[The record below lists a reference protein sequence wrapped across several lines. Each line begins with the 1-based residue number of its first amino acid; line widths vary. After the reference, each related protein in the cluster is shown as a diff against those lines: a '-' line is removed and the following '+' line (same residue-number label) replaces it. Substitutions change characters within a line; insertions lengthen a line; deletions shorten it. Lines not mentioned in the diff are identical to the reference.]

1 MFRAISLTSPAGPW
15 LGAVFSGRMKPST
28 AAAPLLTAA
37 APHALG
43 RSTLPPSACPSAQ
56 LIRQQTRPSSSN
68 SRWKARQGR
77 DFFAREAKVQGLKSR
92 AAFKLIEMDSR
103 YRLFKKGQLVVD
115 LGYAPG
121 SWSQVAMERTKP
133 GGRVLGI
140 DVIPAQPPPGVA
152 TIQGNFLSPVV
163 QAMVKQFVVDV
174 HRLQAR
180 DRARAGDAAAGAAG
194 DDPGGGE
201 AVDCVE
207 EKQSYIDMERHSVA
221 EEEVVRAAMSAGDGE
236 GSENAASPRSADA
249 SKGSQDKKL
258 VDIVISDMSEPWPQT
273 TGFSNNTL
281 SNPHRM
287 MNTSGMAFR
296 DHAGSMELC
305 HAALRFAS
313 DTLRP
318 GGHFVCKFYQ
328 GSADKEL
335 ETQLRKLFTKVHR
348 EKPDSSR
355 SESKEAFFV
364 ALRRKVGV
372 TLDEARAVEN
382 KDDDVE

>member
-1 MFRAISLTSPAGPW
+1 MFRATSLAPLTGPR
-15 LGAVFSGRMKPST
+15 LGAVFSGLVRPST
-28 AAAPLLTAA
+28 AAAPFLTAA
-37 APHALG
+37 PHHSS
-43 RSTLPPSACPSAQ
+43 RSTQPPAACIPA
-56 LIRQQTRPSSSN
+56 RPHQQTRPSSSN

-77 DFFAREAKVQGLKSR
+77 DYFAREAKVQGLKSR

-163 QAMVKQFVVDV
+163 QGMVKQFVVDV

-180 DRARAGDAAAGAAG
+180 DRARAGGAGAAG
-194 DDPGGGE
+194 DDAGGGE
-201 AVDCVE
+201 ADDCVE

-221 EEEVVRAAMSAGDGE
+221 EEEVVRAAMSAEDGNDCE
-236 GSENAASPRSADA
+236 DIASPRAADA
-249 SKGSQDKKL
+249 SKGTQDKKL

-364 ALRRKVGV
+364 ALRRKAGV
-372 TLDEARAVEN
+372 ALDEAKAVEN
-382 KDDDVE
+382 KEDDIQ

>member
-1 MFRAISLTSPAGPW
+1 MFRATSLTPPAASR
-15 LGAVFSGRMKPST
+15 LGAVFLGCVRRST
-28 AAAPLLTAA
+28 AVAPLLPAA
-37 APHALG
+37 APHSASRISLQAPSTWAPALH
-43 RSTLPPSACPSAQ
+43 P
-56 LIRQQTRPSSSN
+56 RQHTRPSSSN

-92 AAFKLIEMDSR
+92 AAFKLIEIDSR

-163 QAMVKQFVVDV
+163 QGMVKRFVVDV
-174 HRLQAR
+174 HRLQVR
-180 DRARAGDAAAGAAG
+180 DRERAGGAAAGAGAE
-194 DDPGGGE
+194 DDDGG
-201 AVDCVE
+201 AVDRVE
-207 EKQSYIDMERHSVA
+207 EKQSYIDMERHSAA
-221 EEEVVRAAMSAGDGE
+221 EEEVARAAMPVGDGE
-236 GSENAASPRSADA
+236 GSQDAASSRSEDA
-249 SKGSQDKKL
+249 SKGTQDKKL
-258 VDIVISDMSEPWPQT
+258 VDVVISDMSEPWPQT

-313 DTLRP
+313 ETLRP

-364 ALRRKVGV
+364 ALRRKAGV
-372 TLDEARAVEN
+372 NLDEVQAVKS
-382 KDDDVE
+382 KDEDVQ

>member
-1 MFRAISLTSPAGPW
+1 MFRATSLAPLTGPR
-15 LGAVFSGRMKPST
+15 LGAVFSGLVRPST
-28 AAAPLLTAA
+28 AAAPFLTAA
-37 APHALG
+37 PHHSS
-43 RSTLPPSACPSAQ
+43 RSTQPPAACIPA
-56 LIRQQTRPSSSN
+56 RPHQQTRPSSSN

-77 DFFAREAKVQGLKSR
+77 DYFAREAKVQGLKSR

-163 QAMVKQFVVDV
+163 QGMVKQFVVDV

-180 DRARAGDAAAGAAG
+180 DRARAGGAGAAG
-194 DDPGGGE
+194 DDAGGGE
-201 AVDCVE
+201 ADDCVE

-221 EEEVVRAAMSAGDGE
+221 EEEVVRAAISAEDGNDCE
-236 GSENAASPRSADA
+236 GIASPRAADA
-249 SKGSQDKKL
+249 SKGTQDKKL
-258 VDIVISDMSEPWPQT
+258 VDIVISDM
-273 TGFSNNTL
+273 
-281 SNPHRM
+281 M

-364 ALRRKVGV
+364 ALRRKAGV
-372 TLDEARAVEN
+372 ALDEAKAVEN
-382 KDDDVE
+382 KEDDIQ